1 METTG
6 GKLNPEIWAEIGRKW
21 ITGVTPSHLSRQYG
35 VTRRAITQAAE
46 RYGWGRLPEHEIHA
60 ATQAKLHGIEYVAAQ
75 VTAPAT
81 RAKIIDEAA
90 DARARLIRKHQRDWD
105 ALYLIRAD
113 AYLILRGQNP
123 KVIADAQKTDGGAT
137 MMVRDLEFKDMKDR
151 VSFARKLIEI
161 FEADV
166 RALSAA
172 QEGERRA
179 NGFDYKAQQQVDAK
193 DETAERERK
202 RLMASLVQTASA
214 IKAMQVQKQT
224 ESA

>member
-1 METTG
+1 MSAV

-21 ITGVTPSHLSRQYG
+21 ITGVTPSQLSREYG

-46 RYGWGRLPEHEIHA
+46 RYKWVRIPEEEIQA
-60 ATQAKLHGIEYVAAQ
+60 ATQAKLQVTDHVAAL
-75 VTAPAT
+75 VNSPGT
-81 RAKIIDEAA
+81 RGRAVDEAA
-90 DARARLIRKHQRDWD
+90 DARARLIRKHQRDWE

-113 AYLILRGQNP
+113 AHLILRGQNP
-123 KVIADAQKTDGGAT
+123 KIIADGQKTDRGAT

-151 VSFARKLIEI
+151 VGFARKLIEI

-172 QEGERRA
+172 QEGERKA
-179 NGFDYKAQQQVDAK
+179 NGFDYKAQQQTDAR
-193 DETAERERK
+193 DETEERDRK
-202 RLMASLVQTASA
+202 RLLASLSESLNALKGQAKT
-214 IKAMQVQKQT
+214 M